1 MRVHDGRTVP
11 DRGMTGPKV
20 VKHDDIIRTDLK
32 KGQQTALFASIVTL
46 LLAGMKVVVGYGFYA
61 QLLVA
66 DGFHTLSD
74 FTVIFASWFGLWL
87 AAREKTD
94 RFPYGLYKAETL
106 ISFIIGV
113 FISWA
118 GIEVFLEGTKK
129 FGSST
134 STGVFPLL
142 PVIVSC
148 VSMIIG
154 YSLARR
160 ERAVG
165 EMINSQ
171 SLKAIA
177 QDSYLNIAVSFA
189 VLAGIVAAY
198 FNIPYIEGAL
208 LLIISLFILKL
219 GFETIWFSLLIL
231 LDANLD
237 RLLQSDIIEEI
248 NGINGVTG
256 VKSVKIRQAGPFRLV
271 ECNIESNPH
280 IPLYRAHGL
289 ADRIEDRVIESF
301 PNIESVYVHIEPG
314 RSVTTT
320 AIIPVKDINGL
331 DSRVHG
337 HFGRAPYFIVVKIGQ
352 ESATIDDFYYN
363 EHLGKINNIHVGVKV
378 IKEMIKY
385 GFNALFTS
393 QIGEISFHM
402 LRDDFVDIYRAQEN
416 ESVKDIIERYRRGTI
431 EALGAPTHTSEAS
444 LAERASKPKE
454 QIE

>member
-1 MRVHDGRTVP
+1 MNNDGI
-11 DRGMTGPKV
+11 
-20 VKHDDIIRTDLK
+20 VKANLG
-32 KGQQTALFASIVTL
+32 KGQQTALFASVVTL
-46 LLAGMKVVVGYGFYA
+46 LLAGVKALVGHA
-61 QLLVA
+61 SHSPLLLA

-106 ISFIIGV
+106 ISFIIGA

-118 GIEVFLEGTKK
+118 GIEVLLEGIKK

-142 PVIVSC
+142 PVIISC
-148 VSMIIG
+148 VSMMIG
-154 YSLARR
+154 YFLARR

-165 EMINSQ
+165 VAINSQ
-171 SLKAIA
+171 SLKVIA

-189 VLAGIVAAY
+189 VLTGIVAAW
-198 FNIPYIEGAL
+198 FNIPYVEGTL
-208 LLIISLFILKL
+208 LLIISLLILKL

-237 RLLQSDIIEEI
+237 RLLQSDIAEGI

-256 VKSVKIRQAGPFRLV
+256 VKEVKIRQAGPFRLV

-280 IPLYRAHGL
+280 VPLYQAHSL
-289 ADRIEDRVIESF
+289 ADRVESHIKNTF
-301 PNIESVYVHIEPG
+301 PYIESVYVHIEPG
-314 RSVTTT
+314 RSKTTL

-331 DSRVHG
+331 DSKIHG
-337 HFGRAPYFIVVKIGQ
+337 HFGRAPYFIVARIG
-352 ESATIDDFYYN
+352 IDTVEIEDFYYN
-363 EHLGKINNIHVGVKV
+363 EHLGDKGNIHVGVKV
-378 IKEMIKY
+378 IREIIKY

-402 LRDDFVDIYRAQEN
+402 LKDNFVDIYRAREN
-416 ESVKDIIERYRRGTI
+416 ESVKDAIQRYRRGTI
-431 EALGAPTHTSEAS
+431 ETLGSPTHTSETS
-444 LAERASKPKE
+444 MAERASNPKE
-454 QIE
+454 